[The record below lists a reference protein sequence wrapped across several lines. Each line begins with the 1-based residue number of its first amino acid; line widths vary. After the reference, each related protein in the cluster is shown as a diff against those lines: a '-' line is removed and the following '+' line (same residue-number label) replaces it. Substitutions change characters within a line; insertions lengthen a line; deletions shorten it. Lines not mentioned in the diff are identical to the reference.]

1 MSHAVFMNITIP
13 MLIAF
18 AISAITGKFL
28 IPALIRMKA
37 QQTERDDGPKSHLT
51 KTGTPNMGGL
61 MILAGLLVSCLVF
74 AIRDPEVLPVLFLTL
89 GFGLVGFIDD
99 FLKVKKR
106 SSDGLSVKQKMAL
119 QIVISIVFGLIL
131 VHFNEIDLSMKVPF
145 AFSIPY
151 NGSISFCALYLY
163 PSFASRFM

>member
-61 MILAGLLVSCLVF
+61 MILAGL
-74 AIRDPEVLPVLFLTL
+74 RYRVLFLPS
-89 GFGLVGFIDD
+89 GI
-99 FLKVKKR
+99 R
-106 SSDGLSVKQKMAL
+106 R
-119 QIVISIVFGLIL
+119 
-131 VHFNEIDLSMKVPF
+131 
-145 AFSIPY
+145 FSLCC
-151 NGSISFCALYLY
+151 F
-163 PSFASRFM
+163 